1 MATNT
6 LDARLLHC
14 IKTASEWA
22 SDTTVLLKGEIGIEA
37 DTLKIKFGDGTKTY
51 SNLAYSNVTPAE
63 LTDII
68 KAYAPLASPAFTG
81 VPTAPTAGSDTN
93 TTQIAT
99 TAFVMTAVGNAFDS
113 LTGVD
118 YQKYDSYSA
127 LPTTGAKGVI
137 YLVPDTHS
145 DSNDTYDEY
154 MWFDSKYEKIGN
166 TDVDLS
172 GYQVKITGAA
182 TTILSANLTAARVL
196 VSDENGKVAVSAIT
210 ATELRY
216 LSGATANIQ
225 EQLSNKASKD
235 HTHSIGIT
243 GGATAEAVN
252 AGESAVSLNVTSV
265 STSVLAVP
273 SGDTLVLNGNF

>member
-81 VPTAPTAGSDTN
+81 VPTAPTANSDTN

-137 YLVPDTHS
+137 YLVPDIHS

-182 TTILSANLTAARVL
+182 TTILTANLTAARVL
-196 VSDENGKVAVSAIT
+196 VSDENGKVVVSTIT
-210 ATELRY
+210 STELGY
-216 LSGATANIQ
+216 LGGVTANIQ
-225 EQLSNKASKD
+225 EQLNNKASKD

-252 AGESAVSLNVTSV
+252 AGESTVSLNVKSV